1 MKKEGLLK
9 SKAIKFLIPLAIIW
23 GVITI
28 FKSGINFGQ
37 WLYVLLH

>member
-1 MKKEGLLK
+1 MKKEDLVK
-9 SKAIKFLIPLAIIW
+9 SKVIKFLIPLVIIW

-28 FKSGINFGQ
+28 FKGGFNFGQ

>member
-1 MKKEGLLK
+1 MKKEDLLK
-9 SKAIKFLIPLAIIW
+9 SKGIKFLIPLVIIW

-28 FKSGINFGQ
+28 FKGGINFWQ

>member
-1 MKKEGLLK
+1 MKKEDLIN
-9 SKAIKFLIPLAIIW
+9 SKVIQILIPLVIIL

-28 FKSGINFGQ
+28 FKGGFNFGQ